1 MNKVSLFTLGLV
13 CMINLNAQQV
23 KLPVGKKFQM
33 ITEVKNNSVTSMMGQ
48 EMEVANTSKVY
59 IDHELKSVGENKFS
73 LGLTV
78 KRILVNVSVMGQE
91 QSIDSDDPGTKSD
104 PTFAEAFKS
113 LNNETQITVENGQIV
128 SPGEM
133 MESAKAILGNTAD
146 ITDIGRLFLQLK
158 DENVK
163 VGYTWT
169 SSSSSGG
176 SSSENNLSIEKIT
189 DTEVEVS
196 VKTKLKI
203 VTTMNQNG
211 MEIKQ
216 QTEGNSIAT
225 RIYDRSTGL
234 LLSETASTD
243 IKGNMEVM
251 AQQMPMSS
259 KIETKTTIKL
269 L

>member
-1 MNKVSLFTLGLV
+1 MNKVSILVLGLV
-13 CMINLNAQQV
+13 LMVQLNAQQV

-33 ITEVKNNSVTSMMGQ
+33 ISEVKSNSNTSMMGQ
-48 EMEVANTSKVY
+48 EMEVANASNVY
-59 IDHELKSVGENKFS
+59 IDYELKSVGENKFS
-73 LGLTV
+73 LGMTV
-78 KRILVNVSVMGQE
+78 KRIRVNVSVMGQE
-91 QSIDSDDPGTKSD
+91 QSIDSDDPATKSD
-104 PTFAEAFKS
+104 PAFAEAFKS
-113 LNNETQITVENGQIV
+113 LNNETLVSVENGQV
-128 SPGEM
+128 SSQGQM
-133 MESAKAILGNTAD
+133 IESAKAMLGNTAD

-158 DENVK
+158 DENIK
-163 VGYTWT
+163 VGYNWT

-189 DTEVEVS
+189 ETEIEVS
-196 VKTKLKI
+196 VNSKLKI
-203 VTTMNQNG
+203 ATTMNQNG

-216 QTEGNSIAT
+216 QTEGNAKST
-225 RIYDRSTGL
+225 RIYNRSTGL
-234 LLSETASTD
+234 LLSETTTTD